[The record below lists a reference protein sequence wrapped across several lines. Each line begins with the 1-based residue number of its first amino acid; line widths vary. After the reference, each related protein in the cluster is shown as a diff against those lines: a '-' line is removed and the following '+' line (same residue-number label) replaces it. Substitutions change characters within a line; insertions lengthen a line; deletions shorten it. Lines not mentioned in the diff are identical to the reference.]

1 MKRILFFL
9 ILASGFVSLSAQDLI
24 VTSSRDSIN
33 CKVKK
38 VDQDNIYYSVNGQD
52 AVISLI
58 KVKTCRY
65 NYFLQKLPV
74 ATEPAQPAE
83 QEKSESLIS
92 NETAYKHFRFAID
105 GGAGYRSFYVGSG
118 LTSKLTDYYNKL
130 KLGFNA
136 SADIT
141 YFFSEKRGIG
151 IKTSMYRAS
160 NSLNNACLFFPVDGV
175 FYAGFIESGKIGDD
189 ITIIY
194 LGPSYTTRLYG
205 NLDPGSL
212 LLTVSAGYTRYMN
225 NMVSITSYKVYGN
238 TLGFALEIAYDYAI
252 TKNIALGIQGSLYGG
267 TVSSLTLKDSTGSA
281 SYDYSESLLRFD
293 LGIGIRF

>member
-136 SADIT
+136 GAEVT
-141 YFFSEKRGIG
+141 YFFSDKRGIG
-151 IKTSMYRAS
+151 IKTSMYKAS
-160 NSLNNACLFFPVDGV
+160 NSLDNVCQFTQVN
-175 FYAGFIESGKIGDD
+175 GFLVSGEIGDD